1 MIGVPDPRGA
11 NYPPVAILN
20 STRGIERNG
29 RSKYILGPREGLAI
43 CSPLIT
49 RYWYAATLT
58 HPSAI
63 SSSKTELNELPTPC
77 SARRVLTREKLQN
90 AGEFFVLEGSV
101 IGGSITAESRKLP
114 TTLASSH

>member
-1 MIGVPDPRGA
+1 MLIPF
-11 NYPPVAILN
+11 VAARALPLVFQYDVHGSMQSRAGLR
-20 STRGIERNG
+20 STRWAGT
-29 RSKYILGPREGLAI
+29 I

-77 SARRVLTREKLQN
+77 SPRRVLTREKLQN
-90 AGEFFVLEGSV
+90 AGEFFVLEGQ
-101 IGGSITAESRKLP
+101 
-114 TTLASSH
+114 